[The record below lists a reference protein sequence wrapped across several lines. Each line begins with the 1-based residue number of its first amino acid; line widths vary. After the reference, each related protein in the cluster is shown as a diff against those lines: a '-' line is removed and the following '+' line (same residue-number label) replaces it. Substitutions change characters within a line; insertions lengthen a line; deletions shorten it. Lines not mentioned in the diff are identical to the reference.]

1 MERAMGET
9 ARRRQ
14 KQMEW
19 NQANGITPE
28 SVKAKISDILDSVYE
43 RDHVRAEI
51 GVRGVKGGATEL
63 VGGNMQ
69 AHLNAL
75 EKQMRDAAANLDFE
89 TAARLRDEIKRL
101 KAVELAVMDDP
112 LAREE
117 SRALEAKGAKLA
129 DGAKGAGRR
138 HESFSPPVGE
148 MAGRPEGGE
157 LAPTSLFKKP
167 DLDHMGP
174 GTDMERPVRS
184 QSPKDRGEARD
195 ASLFHKPTMDDMK
208 IDPTHHS
215 PRGQSLFKKNNLDEM
230 TVRRTEKPA
239 ASGSLPDKPVDPT
252 AKTKGGPPQPE
263 RGDDGFRPILRAK
276 PGAGSYEDPS
286 DQRKR
291 GKGKSGKPGA

>member
-112 LAREE
+112 IAREE
-117 SRALEAKGAKLA
+117 QKALEAKGSKLA
-129 DGAKGAGRR
+129 EGGKGSGGSRASSSPLRGEGARRADEGAG
-138 HESFSPPVGE
+138 SYF
-148 MAGRPEGGE
+148 A
-157 LAPTSLFKKP
+157 KP

-252 AKTKGGPPQPE
+252 AKTKGGAGQPE